1 MFCESFYT
9 NPQDCY
15 STSLLLL
22 YSLLSGSLFF
32 VEVKYTAERKLELEQ
47 KVIRK
52 LKWVKISS
60 PDVKGSLFSE
70 KGGKYD
76 L

>member
-52 LKWVKISS
+52 LK
-60 PDVKGSLFSE
+60 
-70 KGGKYD
+70 
-76 L
+76 

>member
-22 YSLLSGSLFF
+22 SSLLSGSLFF

-52 LKWVKISS
+52 LK
-60 PDVKGSLFSE
+60 
-70 KGGKYD
+70 
-76 L
+76 

>member
-9 NPQDCY
+9 NPQDCN

-22 YSLLSGSLFF
+22 SSLSSGLLFF
-32 VEVKYTAERKLELEQ
+32 VEVKYTYERKLELEQ

-52 LKWVKISS
+52 FKWVKISS
-60 PDVKGSLFSE
+60 PDAKGSLFSE